1 MTQHRELC
9 CIQLPVLLAFT
20 AWRLM
25 RSISSVIDCQRS
37 GSSPPVTVT
46 GLIWDSCTSLP
57 KGAGR
62 PQWLQLMICGK
73 YLMLARWSG
82 DILDTQPWIM
92 DPSRDEARAEVS
104 KAPNEFPR
112 WLPRSFPKRGEH
124 NRGLNMT
131 VAQEA
136 LKDEYSDVKLGGR
149 ALYDLEETL
158 CWCQASYEAI
168 LQALSLFLFFLFSNL
183 FPPKTTH
190 YQITPSKHPQN

>member
-1 MTQHRELC
+1 MPAVPYQGSKRADEKLRRKKNIYIYICGKKKCSQAYAENRYKCTHIKNILNSMTQHRELC

-112 WLPRSFPKRGEH
+112 WLPRTFPKRGNTIE
-124 NRGLNMT
+124 GLT
-131 VAQEA
+131 WPS
-136 LKDEYSDVKLGGR
+136 LKKL
-149 ALYDLEETL
+149 LKMN
-158 CWCQASYEAI
+158 I
-168 LQALSLFLFFLFSNL
+168 VMLS
-183 FPPKTTH
+183 
-190 YQITPSKHPQN
+190 